1 MLSTIIGLSKMK
13 KTTYTEIVTLY
24 DNRLKEIIDIVQ
36 CDPKRFDDF
45 EPKLFE
51 LSGNLMEIEALK
63 DVDTK
68 KKISNKKIS
77 K

>member
-13 KTTYTEIVTLY
+13 KTYTEIVTLY

-68 KKISNKKIS
+68 KKISK
-77 K
+77 